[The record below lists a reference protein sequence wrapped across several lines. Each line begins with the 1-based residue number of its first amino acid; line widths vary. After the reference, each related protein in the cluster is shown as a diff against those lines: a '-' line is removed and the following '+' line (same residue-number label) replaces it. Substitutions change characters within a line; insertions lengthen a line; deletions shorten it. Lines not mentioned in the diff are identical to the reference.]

1 MSNKLIVIDYPE
13 IVVFYRNSFNMQY
26 ILQAQIWCFSDNYL
40 LPALTAAKRKQKY
53 FSVLILC
60 IKWKTYV
67 AFAVIPVLI

>member
-40 LPALTAAKRKQKY
+40 LPALTAAKRKQ
-53 FSVLILC
+53 
-60 IKWKTYV
+60 
-67 AFAVIPVLI
+67 